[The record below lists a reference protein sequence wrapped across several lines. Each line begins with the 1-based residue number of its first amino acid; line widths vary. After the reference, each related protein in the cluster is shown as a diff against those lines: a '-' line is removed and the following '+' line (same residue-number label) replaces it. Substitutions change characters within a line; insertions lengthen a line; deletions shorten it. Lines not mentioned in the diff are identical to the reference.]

1 MTFINPKT
9 IAYRH
14 KIDEVVKDLHELTV
28 EIKHE
33 ELARTVSDLRA
44 RIYEPFMF
52 VIVGEV
58 KAGKSSFIN
67 ALLDANGKEVCKVSP
82 APMTDTIQQ
91 IMYGEEEATITINPF
106 LKKVTMPVEIL
117 KEIAIVDTPGT
128 NTIVAN
134 HQEITEQFIPACDM
148 TVFVFEAKNPYRQ
161 SAWEFFDFIHDEW
174 RRKVVFVLQQKD
186 LMSPEDLAINVNG
199 VREHAIKKGVT
210 QPQIFAVSAK
220 MELDGKYDESGF
232 SNVRDYIKTHITG
245 GKASALKLVNNVDTC
260 LNINDR
266 IKNGLNLRSKQWS
279 SDMDFRSEVRQTLD
293 KQEQRSKNQVA
304 TLVENVLANYDR
316 IARKTEEELKMGL
329 SFPSMLKRSFSS
341 IFNKS
346 ASSEVWFGDLSKD
359 LETRMNNE
367 LRNKLNDGVVE
378 LADSIR
384 QMATMIDLKVQNNRT
399 VLDGSQENIFEEISQ
414 RRGMIIKDLQENFS
428 RFMSRSENFTDE
440 NLFANT
446 KSMSPNVAT
455 GSGLAVIGMILAA
468 LTKSV
473 IFDVT
478 GGILTTVGLIFAGAS
493 VTFQRG
499 KVLNSYNQ
507 EIQKG
512 RDQLENE
519 LKEKLGLYISNIKQR
534 INANFTN
541 FDALLYQE
549 ENQVKL
555 LNEKRNALDNRLL
568 NMKRELINA

>member
-1 MTFINPKT
+1 MSFINPKT

-33 ELARTVSDLRA
+33 DLARTVSDLRA

-67 ALLDANGKEVCKVSP
+67 ALLDADGKEVCKVSP

-91 IMYGEEEATITINPF
+91 IMYGEEEAVITINPF

-134 HQEITEQFIPACDM
+134 HQTITEQFIPACDL

-161 SAWEFFDFIHDEW
+161 SAWEFFDFIHAEW
-174 RRKVVFVLQQKD
+174 RRKVIFILQQKD
-186 LMSPEDLAINVNG
+186 LMPADDLTINMNG
-199 VREHAIKKGVT
+199 VREHALTKGVT
-210 QPQIFAVSAK
+210 NPQIFAVSAK

-245 GKASALKLVNNVDTC
+245 GKASALKLKNNVDTC
-260 LNINDR
+260 LNINER
-266 IKNGLNLRSKQWS
+266 IKNGLNLRNKQWAL
-279 SDMDFRSEVRQTLD
+279 DMDFRGEVRQTLD
-293 KQEQRSKNQVA
+293 KQEQRSNNQVA
-304 TLVENVLANYDR
+304 TLVENILANYDK
-316 IARKTEEELKMGL
+316 IARHTEEELRGGL

-341 IFNKS
+341 VFNKS
-346 ASSEVWFGDLSKD
+346 ASSEVWFADLSKN

-367 LRNKLNDGVVE
+367 LRNKLNDGVIE

-384 QMATMIDLKVQNNRT
+384 QMATMIDLKVQNNRM
-399 VLDGSQENIFEEISQ
+399 VLDGSQENIFEEITQ
-414 RRGMIIKDLQENFS
+414 RRGLIIKDLQESFS

-440 NLFANT
+440 ALFANQ

-493 VTFQRG
+493 ATFQRS
-499 KVLNSYNQ
+499 KVLNSFSQ
-507 EIQKG
+507 EIKKG

-519 LKEKLGLYISNIKQR
+519 LKEKLGLYIKNIKQR
-534 INANFTN
+534 INTNFTN
-541 FDALLYQE
+541 FDTLLVQE
-549 ENQVKL
+549 EGQIKVLSNKQST
-555 LNEKRNALDNRLL
+555 LNNRLE
-568 NMKRELINA
+568 NMKKELEVG